1 MPDTNTGFLCF
12 ELLVLHGTP
21 EGELGD
27 TLMTVNL
34 QYILSKICVQL
45 LLLDTVPG
53 VNSTSPYP
61 YRKESRVISKEGIR
75 SYTVGQREK

>member
-1 MPDTNTGFLCF
+1 MPDTNRGFLCF
-12 ELLVLHGTP
+12 ESLILHGTP
-21 EGELGD
+21 EGDPLV
-27 TLMTVNL
+27 TVNL